1 MQPARLKGKICLLR
15 LDFNTADDWR
25 MEASLPTV
33 KFLHKHCQALVI
45 LSHKGRPD
53 GIEESLSL
61 RPESK
66 KLSEALKKEVTFIHH
81 FNLQEIGTQIRSA
94 PKKSAFLLENLRF
107 LPEETKGSAY
117 FAKSLAE
124 LGDMYVNDA
133 FAVSHRNDASVAGI
147 AEFLPSF
154 AGFELEKEIK
164 NLSKAIKQPKKPL
177 VVIMGGSKIENKLSV
192 FKNLKPK
199 ASLFLLGG
207 LLNDT
212 ILKMK
217 DKKLLLPVDLVRDG
231 GDIKDI
237 GPQTAILFA
246 KAVAKAKTIIWNG
259 PVGDIEMEK
268 YSLGSRAIA
277 KAVTANKA
285 AFIIVGGG
293 ETVMFLKRIGASKK
307 IDFISTGGGAMLD
320 FLSGKKL
327 PGITALEKAKLTLR

>member
-1 MQPARLKGKICLLR
+1 
-15 LDFNTADDWR
+15 
-25 MEASLPTV
+25 
-33 KFLHKHCQALVI
+33 
-45 LSHKGRPD
+45 
-53 GIEESLSL
+53 
-61 RPESK
+61 
-66 KLSEALKKEVTFIHH
+66 
-81 FNLQEIGTQIRSA
+81 
-94 PKKSAFLLENLRF
+94 
-107 LPEETKGSAY
+107 
-117 FAKSLAE
+117 
-124 LGDMYVNDA
+124 
-133 FAVSHRNDASVAGI
+133 
-147 AEFLPSF
+147 
-154 AGFELEKEIK
+154 
-164 NLSKAIKQPKKPL
+164 
-177 VVIMGGSKIENKLSV
+177 MGGSKIENKLSV